1 MNRLVVGTAGHIDHG
16 KSSLVQAL
24 TGIDPD
30 RLKEEKARGITI
42 ELGFAHATIGE
53 ARVAFVDVP
62 GHERFVRTMLAGVG
76 GVDFVMLIVAA
87 DESVMPQTREHFDIC
102 RLLGLRD
109 GCVVIT
115 KADAADDDTRALVAL
130 EVAELVRGSFL
141 YNKPVVEVS
150 ARTGAG
156 LDDLRAVLAVAA
168 GQSRARPEGGAVR
181 LPIDRVFTMRG
192 FGTVVTGTL
201 VSGTVRLGDELT
213 LVPGAAG
220 VKVRGLQVH
229 GRAEDVA
236 SAGQRTAIN
245 LGGVELADVTRGQTL
260 ASRESLSVTRRI
272 DVALDLLASV
282 RPLKHG
288 GRLRV
293 HHGTAEVFG
302 RVSLAGTD
310 VVDVQPGTSA
320 LARLRLE
327 SPAVVT
333 RGDRLILRGYSPPVT
348 IGAATVLDPAPTAP
362 GIRSDS
368 GRRRLEELAVADGP
382 STLAAMV
389 RERGLR
395 GVPLSDAVA
404 RVGLPPSTAPAVIE
418 RLETAGALRRAG
430 DRLVSQAAL
439 QEASARVLAL
449 VKEFHVQ
456 QPLSEGLPREE
467 ARARLFKDVDAA
479 VFEAVMQAL
488 VSAKALI
495 DRERLAVTGYK
506 MALPGGEATVAAVE
520 GAYGAGGLTPPDV
533 TAIAASTGLKPDVIE
548 TATTY
553 LLRQKVLV
561 KLDTLILH
569 RGALD
574 ALKRDM
580 AALKAGGG
588 GSPVRLDVGTFKE
601 QYGIT
606 RKFAIPLLEY
616 LDRER
621 VTRRMGDARVLL

>member
-1 MNRLVVGTAGHIDHG
+1 MTRLVAGTAGHIDHG

-30 RLKEEKARGITI
+30 RLKEEKVRGITI
-42 ELGFAHATIGE
+42 ELGFAHASIGE
-53 ARVAFVDVP
+53 ARIAFVDVP

-115 KADAADDDTRALVAL
+115 KVDAADADTRALVAM

-141 YNKPVVEVS
+141 EGKPVVEVS
-150 ARTGAG
+150 ARTGQG
-156 LDDLRAVLAVAA
+156 LDNLRAVLAAA
-168 GQSRARPEGGAVR
+168 AQQPRARPESGAVR

-201 VSGTVRLGDELT
+201 VSGTVHPGDELT
-213 LVPGAAG
+213 LVPGSATP
-220 VKVRGLQVH
+220 KVRGLQVH
-229 GRAEDVA
+229 GRPEPTAT
-236 SAGQRTAIN
+236 AGQRTAIN
-245 LGGVELADVTRGQTL
+245 LGGVELADVARGQTL
-260 ASRESLSVTRRI
+260 ASPHTLSVTRRA
-272 DVALDLLASV
+272 DVALDLLPSA
-282 RPLKHG
+282 RALKHG
-288 GRLRV
+288 ARVRV

-302 RVSLAGTD
+302 RISLAGAD
-310 VVDVQPGTSA
+310 VADVAGGGSA

-327 SPAVVT
+327 SAAVLT
-333 RGDRLILRGYSPPVT
+333 RGDRVILRAYSPPLT
-348 IGAATVLDPAPTAP
+348 IGAATVIDPAPTTP
-362 GIRSDS
+362 GVRSEA
-368 GRRRLEELAVADGP
+368 GLRRLEGLAAADGP
-382 STLAAMV
+382 QTLAAMV

-395 GVPLSDAVA
+395 GIPLSDAVA
-404 RVGLPPSTAPAVIE
+404 RVGLPPPDVPDVVQA
-418 RLETAGALRRAG
+418 LEKAGTVRRAG
-430 DRLVSQAAL
+430 DLLVSTAAM
-439 QEASARVLAL
+439 EAAAAKLVTL
-449 VKEFHVQ
+449 VKEFHAQ

-467 ARARLFKDVDAA
+467 ARARLFAGVDGA
-479 VFEAVMQAL
+479 VFETVMRGLTEARAI
-488 VSAKALI
+488 V
-495 DRERLAVTGYK
+495 DRERLALPGYK

-520 GAYGAGGLTPPDV
+520 AAYRQGGLTPADP
-533 TAIAASTGLKPDVIE
+533 TGIAAAAGLAPAVVE

-561 KLDTLILH
+561 KLDTLMLH
-569 RGALD
+569 REALEG
-574 ALKRDM
+574 LKRDM
-580 AALKAGGG
+580 AELKASGGG
-588 GSPVRLDVGTFKE
+588 KVVRLDVATFKE
-601 QYGIT
+601 QYGVS